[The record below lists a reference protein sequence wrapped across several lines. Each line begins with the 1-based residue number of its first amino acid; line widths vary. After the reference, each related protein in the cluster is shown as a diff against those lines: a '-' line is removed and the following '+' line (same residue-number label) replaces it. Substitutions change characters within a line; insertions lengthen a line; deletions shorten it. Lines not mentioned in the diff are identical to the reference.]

1 MAAATIAEMD
11 SNIDNVNIEE
21 REGKYSTLTFTIE
34 VKDRKNLANI
44 MRRMRSLEQVVKINR
59 VKG

>member
-1 MAAATIAEMD
+1 MD

-21 REGKYSTLTFTIE
+21 REGKYSTITFTIE
-34 VKDRKNLANI
+34 VKDRKHLANI